1 MGTFRPSCAWKRTDR
16 GSTRGAR
23 DGSWVDL
30 VADLAILP
38 NQKDPKFPTMYS
50 KQPQVFYQNRSTLI
64 CTKCFPGAIL
74 HQAPGT
80 KFLKRSGPFDESFT
94 TSVRAFQIFLA
105 VSQSI
110 TWPPPLAANELS
122 PKSKIKFCYNAYPPP
137 PIPTAQ
143 ERTGLIFWDTMLLS
157 NRLTPSLCHPANPP
171 HSPLREDAA
180 AFLCSR
186 STIGTPCYTSTIND
200 DGPAS
205 TVLVQ
210 SGSTPNSLK

>member
-50 KQPQVFYQNRSTLI
+50 KQPQFFYQNRSTLI
-64 CTKCFPGAIL
+64 CTICFPGAIL

-122 PKSKIKFCYNAYPPP
+122 LRSKIKFCYNAYPPP
-137 PIPTAQ
+137 NTNPTPKT
-143 ERTGLIFWDTMLLS
+143 E
-157 NRLTPSLCHPANPP
+157 PA
-171 HSPLREDAA
+171 LFFEI
-180 AFLCSR
+180 L
-186 STIGTPCYTSTIND
+186 
-200 DGPAS
+200 
-205 TVLVQ
+205 Q
-210 SGSTPNSLK
+210 